1 LLYVVLHDLAPQH
14 STPRKTVEKMKITKI
29 NIFQCDTPFKFSFHS
44 PHTIRIQSDSI
55 VVELQFDKGISGYGE
70 SSPRPYVTGETPST
84 VADTIQD
91 FFAKTLFRSEINSI
105 NDVKRTLDALERECR
120 DRNLNAYNSALGAID
135 IALLDALGKL
145 QGVPLH
151 HYLGPTVKENMPSS
165 LPIPFLRE
173 PIIKELY
180 HELKKLE
187 FDSLKIIM
195 GDVEKDNIER
205 VRMIRSLFGDHM
217 DIRIEANGKWSVEQA
232 LSHIEELKRFNI
244 SGVEQPVAAG
254 DIGGLQEI
262 RRRTGIP
269 VIVDES
275 MCNLSDARNLIEA
288 KACDI
293 INIKI
298 SKCGGLL
305 KSKEIRDFAESRNVS
320 CQVGAHVG
328 ETDILG
334 RAGQYFARTT
344 RDLFC
349 FEGFSYLLFEDS
361 WEDHAG
367 RQSSDE
373 DNFSNSGLGVDLA
386 KQRLKLIRSLESQE

>member
-1 LLYVVLHDLAPQH
+1 
-14 STPRKTVEKMKITKI
+14 MKIIKI
-29 NIFQCDTPFKFSFHS
+29 NISQCDTPFKFSFHS
-44 PHTIRIQSDSI
+44 PHAIRIQSDSI
-55 VVELQFDKGISGYGE
+55 VVELKFDKGISGYGE
-70 SSPRPYVTGETPST
+70 SAPRPYVTGETSST
-84 VADTIQD
+84 VTDTIQE
-91 FFAKTLFRSEINSI
+91 FFSKTLFRTGINSI
-105 NDVKRTLDALERECR
+105 KDVKRTLDALEKEFL
-120 DRNLNAYNSALGAID
+120 DRNLNSYNSALGAID

-145 QGVPLH
+145 EGVPLH
-151 HYLGPTVKENMPSS
+151 HYLGPIVKEDMTSS
-165 LPIPFLRE
+165 LSIPFLHE
-173 PIIKELY
+173 SIIMELY
-180 HELKKLE
+180 PELKKLE
-187 FDSLKIIM
+187 FDSLKIVL
-195 GDVEKDNIER
+195 GEVEEDNIER
-205 VRMIRSLFGDHM
+205 VRMIRSLFGDQM

-288 KACDI
+288 EACDI

-305 KSKEIRDFAESRNVS
+305 KSKEIRDFADSKNIS

-334 RAGQYFARTT
+334 WAGEYFARTT
-344 RDLFC
+344 RDIFC
-349 FEGFSYLLFEDS
+349 FEGFSYLLFRDS

>member
-1 LLYVVLHDLAPQH
+1 
-14 STPRKTVEKMKITKI
+14 MKIIKI
-29 NIFQCDTPFKFSFHS
+29 NISQCDTPFKFSFHS
-44 PHTIRIQSDSI
+44 PHAVRIQSDSI
-55 VVELQFDKGISGYGE
+55 VVELKFDKGISGYGE
-70 SSPRPYVTGETPST
+70 SAPRPYVTGETSST
-84 VADTIQD
+84 VTDTIQE
-91 FFAKTLFRSEINSI
+91 FFSKTLFRTGINSI
-105 NDVKRTLDALERECR
+105 KDVKRTLDALEKEFL
-120 DRNLNAYNSALGAID
+120 DRNLNSYNSALGAID

-145 QGVPLH
+145 EGVPLH
-151 HYLGPTVKENMPSS
+151 HYLGPIVKEDMTSS
-165 LPIPFLRE
+165 LSIPFLHE
-173 PIIKELY
+173 SIIMELY
-180 HELKKLE
+180 PELKKLE
-187 FDSLKIIM
+187 FDSLKIVL
-195 GDVEKDNIER
+195 GEVQKDNIER

-334 RAGQYFARTT
+334 KAGQYFARTT

-349 FEGFSYLLFEDS
+349 FEGFSYLLFKDS
-361 WEDHAG
+361 WEDHAD
-367 RQSSDE
+367 RQSSGE
-373 DNFSNSGLGVDLA
+373 DNFLNSGLGIDLA
-386 KQRLKLIRSLESQE
+386 KQRFKLIRSIESQE

>member
-1 LLYVVLHDLAPQH
+1 
-14 STPRKTVEKMKITKI
+14 MKI
-29 NIFQCDTPFKFSFHS
+29 NIFQCDTPFKLSFHS
-44 PHTIRIQSDSI
+44 PHAIRIQSDSI
-55 VVELQFDKGISGYGE
+55 IIELQFDNDIFAYGE
-70 SSPRPYVTGETPST
+70 SAPRPYVTGETPST
-84 VADTIQD
+84 VTDTIKD
-91 FFAKTLFRSEINSI
+91 FFSKILFHSEINSLT
-105 NDVKRTLDALERECR
+105 DVKETLGALEGECR
-120 DRNLNAYNSALGAID
+120 DRNISIYNSALGAID

-145 QGVPLH
+145 QGVPLY
-151 HYLGPTVKENMPSS
+151 HYLGPVVRENMPSS
-165 LPIPFLRE
+165 IPIPFLHE
-173 PIIKELY
+173 SIIRELY
-180 HELKKLE
+180 QELKNLE
-187 FDSLKIIM
+187 LDSLKIVM
-195 GDVEKDNIER
+195 GNIEKDNIER

-217 DIRIEANGKWSVEQA
+217 DMRIEANGKWSTEQA
-232 LSHIEELKRFNI
+232 LSHISELKRFNI

-254 DIGGLQEI
+254 NIEGLREI
-262 RRRTGIP
+262 RRITGMP

-275 MCNLSDARNLIEA
+275 MCNLSDAKKLIEA

-305 KSKEIRDFAESRNVS
+305 KSKEIREFADSEKIP

-334 RAGQYFARTT
+334 KAGRYFAGTIRN
-344 RDLFC
+344 LFC
-349 FEGFSYLLFEDS
+349 FEGFSQLLFDDS

-373 DNFSNSGLGVDLA
+373 DDSLNSGLEVDLT

>member
-1 LLYVVLHDLAPQH
+1 
-14 STPRKTVEKMKITKI
+14 MKIIKL
-29 NIFQCDTPFKFSFHS
+29 NIFQCSTPFRFSFHS

-55 VVELQFDKGISGYGE
+55 VVELQFDNDILGYGE
-70 SSPRPYVTGETPST
+70 SAPRPYVTAETPST
-84 VADTIQD
+84 VANTIQG
-91 FFAKTLFRSEINSI
+91 FFSKTLFRSEINFI
-105 NDVKRTLDALERECR
+105 KDVKRTLDALERECR
-120 DRNLNAYNSALGAID
+120 DRNLKAYNSALGAID
-135 IALLDALGKL
+135 IALFDALGKL

-151 HYLGPTVKENMPSS
+151 HYLGPIVREKISSS
-165 LPIPFLRE
+165 LPIPFLHE
-173 PIIKELY
+173 SIIKELY
-180 HELKKLE
+180 NDLKKLE

-217 DIRIEANGKWSVEQA
+217 DIRIEANGKWSTEQA
-232 LSHIEELKRFNI
+232 ISHIEKLKRFNI

-254 DIGGLQEI
+254 DIEGLHEI
-262 RRRTGIP
+262 RNKTGTP

-275 MCNLSDARNLIEA
+275 MCNLSDAKKLIEA

-305 KSKEIRDFAESRNVS
+305 KSKEIRDFAESKNIP

-334 RAGQYFARTT
+334 KAGRYFAITT
-344 RDLFC
+344 RNLFC
-349 FEGFSYLLFEDS
+349 FEGFSHLLFEDS

-373 DNFSNSGLGVDLA
+373 DNLSNSGLGVDLA
-386 KQRLKLIRSLESQE
+386 KQRLKLLCSLETDQ